1 MTLKK
6 DGTPQRY
13 NGNSHG
19 LGGVIEASYLTPELI
34 EAVAERVRLGTP
46 VRVACEESGIP
57 RSTAIKWL
65 NRGGMTLV
73 ANDGRVGVSK
83 DFIPPEHARE
93 PFRSFVV
100 AITYAQGSAHGQLV
114 RRTYQAALQ
123 DGDLGLK
130 YLKSVSP
137 EEFAPAPRGNPNL
150 ISVSNNVQLGEQG
163 ADGRAVGPPIGR
175 VSFEDWERMQAV
187 RARNESEA
195 DVTDAEWKETTNGDT
210 RQGPS
215 ALTPATPE
223 QE

>member
-1 MTLKK
+1 MS
-6 DGTPQRY
+6 DNEEYGMPARRPQ
-13 NGNSHG
+13 GG
-19 LGGVIEASYLTPELI
+19 WGVIEGSYLTQELI
-34 EAVAERVRLGTP
+34 QKVASLVEVGTP

-65 NRGGMTLV
+65 NKGGMTLV
-73 ANDGRVGVSK
+73 SADTRVGISK
-83 DFIPPEHARE
+83 DFIPPEEAKE
-93 PFRSFVV
+93 PFRSFVA
-100 AITYAQGSAHGQLV
+100 AITLAQGSAHGQLM

-130 YLKSVSP
+130 YLKAVSP
-137 EEFAPAPRGNPNL
+137 EEFAQAPRGNPNL
-150 ISVSNNVQLGEQG
+150 ISVSNNVAIGG
-163 ADGRAVGPPIGR
+163 VGGRAVGPPIGR

-195 DVTDAEWKETTNGDT
+195 DVTDAEWREQNDDQSGEHTT
-210 RQGPS
+210 